1 MLWDRGL
8 DSTVGIRDA
17 FSLEVISCNFLLSL
31 YSVKKDKEEDKQASE
46 GLKHDPLV

>member
-8 DSTVGIRDA
+8 DSTAEIQDA

-31 YSVKKDKEEDKQASE
+31 YNVKKDKEEDKQATE
-46 GLKHDPLV
+46 GLKYDPSV